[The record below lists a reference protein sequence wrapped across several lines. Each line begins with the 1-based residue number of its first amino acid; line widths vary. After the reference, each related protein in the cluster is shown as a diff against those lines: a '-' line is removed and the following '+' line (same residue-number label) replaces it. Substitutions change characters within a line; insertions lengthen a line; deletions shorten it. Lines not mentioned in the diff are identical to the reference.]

1 MKPWDGRIRADARNL
16 PIASESAQ
24 CCVTSPPYWG
34 LRSYDVKGDQIG
46 LEPTP
51 REYLNNIREV
61 AFEIWRVLRK
71 DGTFWLNLGDSYN
84 ANQGAGFEGK
94 RLTNVQRE
102 LV

>member
-24 CCVTSPPYWG
+24 CCEEIPETCIRAGSKP
-34 LRSYDVKGDQIG
+34 GDLILDPFFGSGTVGRVAERLSRRWIG
-46 LEPTP
+46 C
-51 REYLNNIREV
+51 
-61 AFEIWRVLRK
+61 
-71 DGTFWLNLGDSYN
+71 DLGY
-84 ANQGAGFEGK
+84 QELQGK